1 MRSRN
6 HQERATNHQNY
17 LFAMKPAMKLIGEVE
32 TISISRYQA
41 TIRKRFRIFYI
52 FKKRFR
58 WYATDTLPYVAQTTE
73 LKETYKKTGKQGEET
88 SFLLAFTVEPQL
100 Q

>member
-6 HQERATNHQNY
+6 HQERAANYQNL

-41 TIRKRFRIFYI
+41 PIRKRFRIFRTI
-52 FKKRFR
+52 KERFR
-58 WYATDTLPYVAQTTE
+58 WYATDTPPYVAQTTE
-73 LKETYKKTGKQGEET
+73 LKKTYKKTGKQGEET
-88 SFLLAFTVEPQL
+88 SFLLAFTVEPPL